1 MFAVLKRVKAEVK
14 DDNVGLL
21 AAGVAF
27 YAMLAIFPAIIAVVT
42 VYGMV
47 ADPDQVKTQ
56 VGELAKSL
64 PSGADQLLT
73 AQLTNVVNAGRQA
86 LSIGLVLSLLALLWS
101 VSSGVQGL
109 IKSLNV
115 IYDEQETRGFVK
127 LRGLSLLLTLGA
139 IVVTVVALALITVF
153 PSAIDRLGL
162 GQAGQVAASVAR
174 WVVLAVLVLV
184 ALGLVY
190 RLGPDR
196 ANPRWRWVSPGAVVA
211 LVLWLLGSVGFSY
224 YVDNFGKY
232 NQTYGA
238 LAAVIILLLWLF
250 LSAFAVLLGA
260 EFNAETE
267 RQTAADTTTGPD
279 RPPRSPTTSPT
290 APGSGDGP
298 AHRHP
303 HLPPRPRPG
312 GQLGGRLRP
321 AGAVRGRP
329 PGGRGPD
336 RPAAPVPAGRA
347 RGAAGPL
354 RRPAAGRRRRHR
366 AGPLRGR
373 RPPGPVRHRP
383 RPRRA
388 GAGPGPGGHPV
399 GDAHPGHLPRGPAAQ
414 RGLRRHP
421 GPAPARWRRS
431 GRAPQRGQA
440 GAARP
445 AGRAGQPPGRG
456 HRAGRGRGA
465 VPPPSGPGPPRRG
478 VPAGR
483 LGAGRAGG
491 GDRARPGLDR
501 GRALAS
507 REHRRRRPGPAAA
520 VARLRPGRIPAWTGL
535 LAPTRRAGRVWRTR
549 ERHRVKRVGRSA
561 RPSMVRCCSP

>member
-42 VYGMV
+42 IYGMV

-56 VGELAKSL
+56 VGEFAKSL

-73 AQLTNVVNAGRQA
+73 KQLTDVANAGRQA
-86 LSIGLVLSLLALLWS
+86 LSIGLVISLLALLWS

-115 IYDEQETRGFVK
+115 IYDEKETRGFVK

-153 PSAIDRLGL
+153 PGVIDGLGL
-162 GQAGQVAASVAR
+162 GRAGQVAASVAR
-174 WVVLAVLVLV
+174 WVVLAVLVLL
-184 ALGLVY
+184 ALGVVY

-267 RQTAADTTTGPD
+267 RQTARDTTTGPE
-279 RPPRSPTTSPT
+279 
-290 APGSGDGP
+290 
-298 AHRHP
+298 
-303 HLPPRPRPG
+303 
-312 GQLGGRLRP
+312 
-321 AGAVRGRP
+321 RP
-329 PGGRGPD
+329 PGE
-336 RPAAPVPAGRA
+336 
-347 RGAAGPL
+347 RGAEVADDI
-354 RRPAAGRRRRHR
+354 AD
-366 AGPLRGR
+366 
-373 RPPGPVRHRP
+373 
-383 RPRRA
+383 
-388 GAGPGPGGHPV
+388 GA
-399 GDAHPGHLPRGPAAQ
+399 RQ
-414 RGLRRHP
+414 R
-421 GPAPARWRRS
+421 
-431 GRAPQRGQA
+431 
-440 GAARP
+440 
-445 AGRAGQPPGRG
+445 
-456 HRAGRGRGA
+456 
-465 VPPPSGPGPPRRG
+465 
-478 VPAGR
+478 
-483 LGAGRAGG
+483 
-491 GDRARPGLDR
+491 
-501 GRALAS
+501 
-507 REHRRRRPGPAAA
+507 
-520 VARLRPGRIPAWTGL
+520 
-535 LAPTRRAGRVWRTR
+535 
-549 ERHRVKRVGRSA
+549 
-561 RPSMVRCCSP
+561 